1 MLCRCRC
8 RRRRWPPLVS
18 GHFPHPPI
26 DHHPASVCVSVERAP
41 SSIWWLLATA
51 YGLSGEAR
59 HSLHKQTS
67 YILGLWYFFFLVVSS
82 CFSRVGALFSEAI
95 VMDIGSQMSIVDE
108 RNPHTKEE
116 TN

>member
-1 MLCRCRC
+1 MASSNGIRIVWRSKTFFAQTH
-8 RRRRWPPLVS
+8 LVYF
-18 GHFPHPPI
+18 GF
-26 DHHPASVCVSVERAP
+26 VV
-41 SSIWWLLATA
+41 
-51 YGLSGEAR
+51 
-59 HSLHKQTS
+59 
-67 YILGLWYFFFLVVSS
+67 FFFLVVSS